1 MRKKIIIG
9 NWKLNKTQKESLEFL
24 KELKKLK
31 VNSDIEF
38 GVAPTFTSLSVV
50 DSKRVKGLKLA
61 AQNVSNKDNGAF
73 TGEVSIDMLKENNV
87 EYVILGHSE
96 RREIFKEDDT
106 LINSKTKHTLE
117 NGLKPILC
125 VGESLKEREANK
137 TAAVVTKQL
146 KADLKD
152 IDANNAKK
160 MVIAYEPIWAIGT
173 GKTATA
179 QQAQEVCKLIRDQI
193 EKMYDKNTADTIRIQ
208 YGGSVKPEN
217 VKEILVQNDIDGAL
231 VGGASLDAKSFS
243 KLLV

>member
-38 GVAPTFTSLSVV
+38 GVAPTFTSLSTV
-50 DSKRVKGLKLA
+50 DAKRVKGLKLA
-61 AQNVSNKDNGAF
+61 AQNVSDKDNGAF

-96 RREIFKEDDT
+96 RREIFKEDDV

-125 VGESLKEREANK
+125 VGESLKEREADK
-137 TAAVVTKQL
+137 TAVVVTKQL
-146 KADLKD
+146 KANLKD
-152 IDANNAKK
+152 IDANNVKK
-160 MVIAYEPIWAIGT
+160 IVIAYEPIWAIGT

-179 QQAQEVCKLIRDQI
+179 EQAQSVCKLIRDLI
-193 EKMYDKNTADTIRIQ
+193 EKMYDKDTAEAIRIQ

-217 VKEILVQNDIDGAL
+217 VKEILGQDDIDGAL